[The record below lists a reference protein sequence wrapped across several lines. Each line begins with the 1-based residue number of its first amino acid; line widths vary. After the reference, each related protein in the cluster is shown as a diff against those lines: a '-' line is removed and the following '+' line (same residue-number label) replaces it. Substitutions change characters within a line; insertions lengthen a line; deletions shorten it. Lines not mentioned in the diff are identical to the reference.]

1 MQYITITHLNNYI
14 KNSLESDFKLK
25 NMYVVGEI
33 SNLKKHYSG
42 HIYLSLKD
50 ENSKINAVIFQSY
63 AKNIKC
69 DLEDGMK
76 VVVRC
81 SIGVYPS
88 NGAYQLYINALMPLG
103 RGDLQLKFEQLKK
116 KLYDEGLFD
125 ENKKKPL
132 VTYPSNIGVISAP
145 NGAAIQDVI
154 STIKRRWPIC
164 NITLLVSLMQGESA
178 SNDVINKLKQAD
190 EMNFDCIIIARGG
203 GSIEDL
209 WPFNNE
215 ELAYLVNECK
225 TPIISAIGHETDFT
239 ILDFVSDKRAPTP
252 TGAAEMATPNIND
265 VLQNIEQYKKR
276 LITAFNKNLS
286 NIRTYFD
293 GLKKQTSVSNLEKMY
308 ESKMLKVDALK
319 SRMINAYKDNIKNVD
334 KLLNDYDNRLNKYIE
349 TVKNE
354 YKIRINN
361 DYNNLINSFK
371 NYYLNTKNN
380 YQNILVKYNALNPI
394 NNLARGYSVVSKDDK
409 IIKSIK
415 DVEINN
421 ELNIKLSDGSVTT
434 IVKGVKE
441 NERN

>member
-1 MQYITITHLNNYI
+1 MQYISITHLNEYI
-14 KNSLESDFKLK
+14 KSSLESDSKLK
-25 NMYVVGEI
+25 NIYVVGEI

-50 ENSKINAVIFQSY
+50 ENSKINAVIFASY
-63 AKNIKC
+63 ARNIKC

-81 SIGVYPS
+81 SIGVYPA
-88 NGAYQLYINALMPLG
+88 NGAYQLYINALMPVG
-103 RGDLQLKFEQLKK
+103 KGDLYVKFEQLKK
-116 KLYDEGLFD
+116 KLSEEGLFD
-125 ENKKKPL
+125 EDKKKPL
-132 VTYPSNIGVISAP
+132 VTYPLNIGVISAP

-154 STIKRRWPIC
+154 STIKRRWPIAD
-164 NITLLVSLMQGESA
+164 ITLLVSLMQGEMA
-178 SNDVINKLKQAD
+178 SSDVINKLKQAD

-215 ELAYLVNECK
+215 ELAYLVSECK

-252 TGAAEMATPNIND
+252 TGAAEMATPNIDD
-265 VLQNIEQYKKR
+265 VLNNINQYKMR
-276 LITAFNKNLS
+276 LINAFNKNLK

-293 GLKKQTSVSNLEKMY
+293 GLKKQTSVSNLEKLY

-319 SRMINAYKDNIKNVD
+319 NRMISSYTNRIKDVD
-334 KLLNDYDNRLNKYIE
+334 KELMDYSTRLNKYLE
-349 TVKNE
+349 TIKTEN
-354 YKIRINN
+354 KIRINN
-361 DYNNLINSFK
+361 DYNALINAF
-371 NYYLNTKNN
+371 NNNLNKIKNN

-394 NNLARGYSVVSKDDK
+394 NNLARGYSVVTHNDK
-409 IIKSIK
+409 VVKSIK
-415 DVEINN
+415 DVNIDN
-421 ELNIKLSDGSVTT
+421 ELSIKLSDGSIST